1 MERNQKTLNKVQL
14 RKMASNLGLELDR
27 LELDVTELRGQIV
40 CHICETPARPGKT
53 RWYRCH
59 NLHQICQECKETN
72 GKEKCYCNQP
82 ILIVYCEWTEKFLKK
97 IKGSKLN
104 CKNTKNGCKE
114 TFHEN
119 ALEDHELECLFRLVP
134 CMESKSGCEAKLTLQ
149 NVIQHYEKEHLKD
162 GLQSIENK
170 LKRVG
175 GSITNV
181 KMDLNGNVFIVKGQI
196 FGNKTAILWVYIL
209 GSPKEAKHFTYTLKL
224 FGSKSTIMYVGKVA
238 AIDESFDTLYM
249 AGKCFTFQFDT
260 FKDQFKN
267 EDGNYEY
274 SLEIRNLKEEAKD
287 ENVDSGASDIED
299 SNE

>member
-72 GKEKCYCNQP
+72 GKEKCSCNQP
-82 ILIVYCEWTEKFLKK
+82 ILIVHCEWTEKFLKK
-97 IKGSKLN
+97 IKGSKLS

-114 TFHEN
+114 VFHEN
-119 ALEDHELECLFRLVP
+119 NLEEHESECRYRVVP
-134 CMESKSGCEAKLTLQ
+134 CMHSKTGCEAKLTLQ

-162 GLQSIENK
+162 GLQSIENN
-170 LKRVG
+170 LKRV
-175 GSITNV
+175 SSQITNV
-181 KMDLNGNVFIVKGQI
+181 KMDLNGRLFILKGHI
-196 FGNKTAILWVYIL
+196 FNGITFAWVHIL

-238 AIDESFDTLYM
+238 AIDESFQTLHK
-249 AGKCFTFQFDT
+249 AGKCFTFEYKSLKVQV
-260 FKDQFKN
+260 KN